1 MLAVYRELAALRRR
15 EPALTDPAFAH
26 VRAEVDDQQRW
37 VRLGRGDLEIVL
49 NLAEEE
55 RTIPVGGDAQCVWE
69 TDAAATKL
77 RGDSVTL
84 GGRSAVV
91 LRVTPAPNPSE

>member
-1 MLAVYRELAALRRR
+1 MLAVYRELAALRRS

-26 VRAEVDDQQRW
+26 SRADVDEQQRW

-55 RTIPVGGDAQCVWE
+55 RTIPVGG
-69 TDAAATKL
+69 AARARAGRRMPPA
-77 RGDSVTL
+77 RGCGTA
-84 GGRSAVV
+84 R
-91 LRVTPAPNPSE
+91 